1 MTANIILRNKVAVL
15 GNATSGKSSLIQS
28 FHSNGSPFS
37 KAYTMVVITN
47 KTVNS
52 EISVK
57 VVNIPGIV
65 SLNRYKCYSR
75 ALRSRHWRK
84 RHVYGILPEILQGCN
99 IIYLGI

>member
-1 MTANIILRNKVAVL
+1 MAANIILRNKVVVL

-37 KAYTMVVITN
+37 KAYTMVIIIN

-57 VVNIPGIV
+57 VVNVPGILL
-65 SLNRYKCYSR
+65 LNRYKCYGR
-75 ALRSRHWRK
+75 ALRS
-84 RHVYGILPEILQGCN
+84 
-99 IIYLGI
+99 